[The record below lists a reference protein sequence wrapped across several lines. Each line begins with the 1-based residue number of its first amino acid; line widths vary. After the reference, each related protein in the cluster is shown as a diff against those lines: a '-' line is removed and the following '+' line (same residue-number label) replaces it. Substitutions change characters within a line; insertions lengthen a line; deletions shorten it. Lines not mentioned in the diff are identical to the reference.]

1 MIAGTEAGGA
11 AGSGAGTE
19 AGGAAG
25 SGAGTEAGGAAGSGG
40 TTGAEDLQRLEGC
53 ARSVGES
60 TLEPRF
66 CLNDGLGGLAGCFL
80 GSTITP
86 PTMRLESGAAFV
98 LRRRFRVEGG
108 SMGGTFDT
116 HFLRDV
122 SPRPMPRESNAI
134 VFCKKGSR

>member
-60 TLEPRF
+60 TLEPRL
-66 CLNDGLGGLAGCFL
+66 CLNDGLGGLADCLRLCFF

-98 LRRRFRVEGG
+98 LTG
-108 SMGGTFDT
+108 
-116 HFLRDV
+116 L
-122 SPRPMPRESNAI
+122 
-134 VFCKKGSR
+134 

>member
-1 MIAGTEAGGA
+1 MI
-11 AGSGAGTE
+11 AGTE

-53 ARSVGES
+53 ADRGAGSVGES

-66 CLNDGLGGLAGCFL
+66 CLNDGLGGLAGCLRLCFF

-98 LRRRFRVEGG
+98 LTLGG
-108 SMGGTFDT
+108 SWVAAGCQM
-116 HFLRDV
+116 RNVV
-122 SPRPMPRESNAI
+122 SKPGYRRPYSQNSI

>member
-1 MIAGTEAGGA
+1 MI
-11 AGSGAGTE
+11 AGTE

-53 ARSVGES
+53 ADREAGSVGES

-98 LRRRFRVEGG
+98 L
-108 SMGGTFDT
+108 
-116 HFLRDV
+116 
-122 SPRPMPRESNAI
+122 
-134 VFCKKGSR
+134 

>member
-1 MIAGTEAGGA
+1 MI
-11 AGSGAGTE
+11 AGTE

-60 TLEPRF
+60 TLEPRL
-66 CLNDGLGGLAGCFL
+66 CLNDGLGGLAGCLRLSFF

>member
-53 ARSVGES
+53 ADRGAGSVVGES
-60 TLEPRF
+60 TLEPRL
-66 CLNDGLGGLAGCFL
+66 CLNDGLGGLADCLRLCFF

-98 LRRRFRVEGG
+98 LTG
-108 SMGGTFDT
+108 
-116 HFLRDV
+116 L
-122 SPRPMPRESNAI
+122 
-134 VFCKKGSR
+134 

>member
-53 ARSVGES
+53 ADRGAGSVVGES
-60 TLEPRF
+60 TLEPRL
-66 CLNDGLGGLAGCFL
+66 CLNDGLGGLAGCL

-98 LRRRFRVEGG
+98 LTG
-108 SMGGTFDT
+108 
-116 HFLRDV
+116 L
-122 SPRPMPRESNAI
+122 
-134 VFCKKGSR
+134 